1 MLTRRLILTNS
12 NPQQGLEYLLIQLHN
27 TITMKNEIIL
37 VRWYMVITSWISK
50 HTNELV
56 NQLMS
61 R

>member
-1 MLTRRLILTNS
+1 MLTRGLILTNS

-56 NQLMS
+56 YQSMS